1 MYLTLE
7 WNTDQY
13 VFDYALRKISPI
25 VNKSY
30 LNISFTNL
38 ENIKDTKVAFISI

>member
-1 MYLTLE
+1 MYLTLG

-13 VFDYALRKISPI
+13 VFEYALRNPI

-30 LNISFTNL
+30 LNISFTNI